1 MARVLVLDQS
11 TTCTG
16 WALIDD
22 ELKGKKALIDSG
34 FIKSKEKEYTIRCL
48 EISADIGLLFLDKKP
63 STVVFEDTSK
73 GHYKSPDVGFKMG
86 FVSGAI
92 AQSIGTIYSYFK
104 DQNPDKV
111 PVDFGYCFQPVKSRK
126 SAVTGNGNAKKEEV
140 QMAVTKLFG
149 LQFYPQEDQADALAG
164 AWMWLQEKGKV

>member
-11 TTCTG
+11 TTICG

-22 ELKGKKALIDSG
+22 HLKGKKALIDSG
-34 FIKSKEKEYTIRCL
+34 FIKPKLPNNASYELRCMD
-48 EISADIGLLFLDKKP
+48 ISAHISIKFEQEKCEYLVL
-63 STVVFEDTSK
+63 EDTSK
-73 GHYKSPDVGFKMG
+73 GHYKSPDIGYKMG
-86 FVSGAI
+86 VISGCII
-92 AQSIGTIYSYFK
+92 ASVLHMVVAFNGSNRVALLRY
-104 DQNPDKV
+104 
-111 PVDFGYCFQPVKSRK
+111 QPVKSRK